1 MNNEISQVE
10 INFKT
15 DLLKYSTQQ
24 LKSKGILVQNKTH
37 KKPRD
42 LPLKKDKQLKILAG
56 QEIRF
61 FKLGPQI
68 FLTTQ
73 GKVYDPHVEPE
84 HVGGIFKDYSSDE
97 MLASDFMEFRKLN
110 STDVQDPIQAHS
122 SKNTS
127 NVTISRDSVKP
138 DSMIG
143 ITFLFHEKNI

>member
-10 INFKT
+10 INFKN

-24 LKSKGILVQNKTH
+24 LKSKGILVQNKTY

-42 LPLKKDKQLKILAG
+42 LPLKKDKQLKIQAG

-84 HVGGIFKDYSSDE
+84 HVGGIFKDYSAAE
-97 MLASDFMEFRKLN
+97 IFASDFMEFRKLN
-110 STDVQDPIQAHS
+110 STDLPD
-122 SKNTS
+122 T
-127 NVTISRDSVKP
+127 VTRDSIAE
-138 DSMIG
+138 IG
-143 ITFLFHEKNI
+143 STIGKISISLKKIIIL